1 MTEYYLE
8 HIEFDKSAQ
17 KRRWS
22 IILSKQ
28 IPEHSYI
35 TFHERKEGRIT
46 GRTILCQVRSCIDV
60 YTAGLNVGEYYAEG
74 KVPMKLPE
82 FYLIEYVPMLTD
94 KRTVLNLKSRLE
106 SVEDLEAAHRYIFGT
121 AL

>member
-17 KRRWS
+17 KRKWS
-22 IILSKQ
+22 IILSEQ

-35 TFHERKEGRIT
+35 TFHERNEGRIT

-60 YTAGLNVGEYYAEG
+60 YTAGLKFGEYYPSG
-74 KVPMKLPE
+74 QVPMKLPE
-82 FYLIEYVPMLTD
+82 FYLVEYVPMLTD
-94 KRTVLNLKSRLE
+94 KQTVLELKSTLE
-106 SVEDLEAAHRYIFGT
+106 SEPDLEAAHRYIFG
-121 AL
+121 A

>member
-1 MTEYYLE
+1 MKDYNLE
-8 HIEFDKSAQ
+8 HLHFEKTSKSRA
-17 KRRWS
+17 WS
-22 IILSKQ
+22 IILAEP

-35 TFHERKEGRIT
+35 TFHEWKEGVNT

-60 YTAGLNVGEYYAEG
+60 YAAGLRIGEYYPAG
-74 KVPMKLPE
+74 QVPMHPPM

-94 KRTVLNLKSRLE
+94 KKTVLDLKSKLE
-106 SVEDLEAAHRYIFGT
+106 SIEDLEAAHRYIFGA